1 MKILAV
7 ILAVCTLSW
16 PLAGCLELDFSRI
29 NGNQKADDT
38 TETVE

>member
-16 PLAGCLELDFSRI
+16 PLAGCLELDFSRT
-29 NGNQKADDT
+29 NGNQHDSGTDT
-38 TETVE
+38 AE